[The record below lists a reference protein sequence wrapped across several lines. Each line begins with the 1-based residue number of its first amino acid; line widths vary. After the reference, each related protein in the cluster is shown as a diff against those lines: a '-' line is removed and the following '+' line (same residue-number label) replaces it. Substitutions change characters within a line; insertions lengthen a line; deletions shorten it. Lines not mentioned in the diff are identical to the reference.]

1 MALEETL
8 RAVLAQAGTAPATL
22 TRGFLTGLRA
32 ALDDLPAG
40 PGTAE
45 LAADLAALLAVPAA
59 ERPVAV
65 TSTPSPLR
73 DDLRDLA
80 ERMAPG
86 STTPEHDAGALWTAV
101 HLGAL
106 RLSRREADLVRRAA
120 EETAVRSGARLG
132 RPGAAVTLHG
142 PKDERL
148 IPSLKVDGR
157 VVAPGLAVS
166 AAGAPTATG
175 PVPPEMAAFAA
186 MVPVLAGLDPALHHC
201 LQALEFSG
209 LRGLAEPAVRTG
221 YVGHLNSRLE
231 EVAAR
236 RRHSGPWL
244 ESVVRLHEALCSVVH
259 LPPAPEDSWW
269 GEWRAACNDAL
280 SDAALDSGAG
290 TVKFPPGRYRA
301 ADDLTRHDI
310 AVHYPDR
317 PGQVLACV
325 RAWSS
330 VHGVETPGRVV
341 YAS

>member
-8 RAVLAQAGTAPATL
+8 RAVLAQTGTAPAAL
-22 TRGFLTGLRA
+22 TRGFLAGLRT
-32 ALDDLPAG
+32 ALDGLPG
-40 PGTAE
+40 PGTAD
-45 LAADLAALLAVPAA
+45 LAADLDAVLAAPAP
-59 ERPVAV
+59 EQPVAAV
-65 TSTPSPLR
+65 TAASPLR
-73 DDLRDLA
+73 ESLLGLA
-80 ERMAPG
+80 ERIAPG
-86 STTPEHDAGALWTAV
+86 STAPSHDEGTLWTAV
-101 HLGAL
+101 HLNAL

-120 EETAVRSGARLG
+120 EEVAVRSGARPG
-132 RPGAAVTLHG
+132 KPGAAVTLHG

-148 IPSLKVDGR
+148 IPALKVDGR

-166 AAGAPTATG
+166 GGGAPKTAG
-175 PVPPEMAAFAA
+175 SVPAEMATFAA
-186 MVPVLAGLDPALHHC
+186 MIPVLAELDPGLHHC
-201 LQALEFSG
+201 LQTLEFSG
-209 LRGLAEPAVRTG
+209 LRGLAEPAARTG
-221 YVGHLNSRLE
+221 YVGHLNNRLE
-231 EVAAR
+231 EVASQ

-290 TVKFPPGRYRA
+290 TVKFPPGRYRS

-310 AVHYPDR
+310 AIHYPER

-330 VHGVETPGRVV
+330 VHGIETPGRVI